1 MKKGVYC
8 TLYTWGFIRYIHLC
22 SSSEV
27 LNVIKC
33 VFTESVRQGCC
44 RTLDEMI
51 GKGKFV
57 RKLYDVNVSG
67 ISGRKIH
74 KKGKADIS

>member
-1 MKKGVYC
+1 MEKGVYY
-8 TLYTWGFIRYIHLC
+8 TLYLGINIRYIHLC

>member
-1 MKKGVYC
+1 
-8 TLYTWGFIRYIHLC
+8 
-22 SSSEV
+22 
-27 LNVIKC
+27 
-33 VFTESVRQGCC
+33 
-44 RTLDEMI
+44 MI

-74 KKGKADIS
+74 KKGKADISSSTSVFINVLMPEDIFNSPERQTPLEFSIYF